1 MNKKRRER
9 EKKEF
14 NDHSPKLSPC
24 ISSSS
29 KVQPTRTGSR
39 GSSLKFPL
47 QRAVSFPAER
57 EREKK
62 KRKDQFHF
70 FFILLF
76 FRPFLP
82 SSFSLSFLFPPSFS
96 LFFHSPSPLSTPIRR
111 GNTGLMGN
119 RLVVFVR
126 ANIFEQQGD
135 ERDRVAYTQ
144 PPLFTIAEP
153 ARKLGYINILR
164 RCRDTPPGVAKLQR
178 VETRSRL
185 SFLLSFF
192 SSSSLFISLFL
203 SFNDIH
209 PVGT

>member
-47 QRAVSFPAER
+47 QRVVSFPAER

-76 FRPFLP
+76 F
-82 SSFSLSFLFPPSFS
+82 SSLSSFLFFPLFSLPSFFFSFLS
-96 LFFHSPSPLSTPIRR
+96 LSISPPAPIRR

-153 ARKLGYINILR
+153 VRKLGYINILR

-185 SFLLSFF
+185 SFFLSFF